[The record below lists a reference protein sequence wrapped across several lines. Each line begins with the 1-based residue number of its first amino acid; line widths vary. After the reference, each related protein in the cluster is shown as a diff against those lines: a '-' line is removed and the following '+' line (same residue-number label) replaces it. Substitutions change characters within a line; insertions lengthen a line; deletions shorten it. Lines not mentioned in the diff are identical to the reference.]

1 MTVKGRILA
10 IDYGEKRTGIAVSD
24 PLQVM
29 GYPLTTVATD
39 ALMDFLKEY
48 ISAEDVRHILIG
60 HPELD
65 DPQKSPLASQLE
77 RLRQKIVEEFPDLTV
92 EFVDE
97 TLSSREA
104 VQTLVQ
110 AGIKKQKRRKKET
123 VDTMSAAV
131 ILQRYLGNI

>member
-1 MTVKGRILA
+1 VSQKGRIIA

-39 ALMDFLKEY
+39 ELMAFLKRY
-48 ISAEDVRHILIG
+48 VLAENVQHILIG
-60 HPELD
+60 HPEID
-65 DPQKSPLASQLE
+65 EPQKSPLSGQLE
-77 RLRQKIVEEFPDLTV
+77 ELKQQIEDEFPDISV

-110 AGIKKQKRRKKET
+110 AGIKKRKRRKKET

>member
-1 MTVKGRILA
+1 MSLKGRILA

-39 ALMDFLKEY
+39 ELMDFLKEY
-48 ISAEDVRHILIG
+48 ISTEDVRHIIIG

-77 RLRQKIVEEFPDLTV
+77 ELRQEIGKVFPELSV

-110 AGIKKQKRRKKET
+110 AGIKKRKRRKKET